1 MLGADHAPRKPHG
14 RPCQNPAVR
23 VRFGEFVFDSATREL
38 QGRGGPCPLSPK
50 GFECLG
56 ALLERR
62 PQVVRRAEL
71 QDRLW
76 PKTFVAE
83 TSLRRVVAEIRAALG
98 DDERHPRFIRTVRG
112 FGYAFCGNA
121 EEERAGRPASEATA
135 AACRLEWGKREI
147 PLHEGENIL
156 GRTEDAVVWID
167 SSNVSRRH
175 ARILVSGGKATIEDL
190 GSKNG
195 TSVSGRRIDGPTPLE
210 GGDQI
215 ELGPVLMTFR
225 AFHTTGATDTQRSR
239 R

>member
-1 MLGADHAPRKPHG
+1 MG
-14 RPCQNPAVR
+14 
-23 VRFGEFVFDSATREL
+23 VRFAEFVFDSGSREL
-38 QGRGGPCPLSPK
+38 RGRDRPCRLSPK
-50 GFECLG
+50 AFECLG

-62 PQVVRRAEL
+62 PQAVSRAHL

-83 TSLRRVVAEIRAALG
+83 TSLRRVIAEIRAALG
-98 DDERHPRFIRTVRG
+98 DDESRPRFIRTVRG
-112 FGYAFCGNA
+112 FGYAFCGAA
-121 EEERAGRPASEATA
+121 EEEGAGQRAEGA

-147 PLHEGENIL
+147 PLREGENIL
-156 GRTEDAVVWID
+156 GRTDDAVAWID
-167 SSNVSRRH
+167 SPRVSRRH
-175 ARILVSGGKATIEDL
+175 ARIMVSAGKASIEDL

-195 TSVSGRRIDGPTPLE
+195 TCVSGRRMDRPTPLE

-225 AFHTTGATDTQRSR
+225 VFRSAGSTETQRSR

>member
-1 MLGADHAPRKPHG
+1 
-14 RPCQNPAVR
+14 VR
-23 VRFGEFVFDSATREL
+23 ETVGVRFGEFVLDSGSREL
-38 QGRGGPCPLSPK
+38 RGGDGPCHLSPK
-50 GFECLG
+50 AFECLR

-62 PQVVRRAEL
+62 PQVVPRAQL

-76 PKTFVAE
+76 PKTFVAD
-83 TSLRRVVAEIRAALG
+83 TSLRRVIAEIRAALG
-98 DDERHPRFIRTVRG
+98 EDERHPRFIRTVRG
-112 FGYAFCGNA
+112 FGYAFCGTA
-121 EEERAGRPASEATA
+121 EEEAAAPPAAEAA

-156 GRTEDAVVWID
+156 GRTDDAVAWID
-167 SSNVSRRH
+167 SARVSRRH
-175 ARILVSGGKATIEDL
+175 ARIVVSAGKATIEDL

-215 ELGPVLMTFR
+215 ELGSVVMTFR
-225 AFHTTGATDTQRSR
+225 AFHATGATETQRSR

>member
-1 MLGADHAPRKPHG
+1 MG
-14 RPCQNPAVR
+14 
-23 VRFGEFVFDSATREL
+23 VRFAEFVFDSGAREL
-38 QGRGGPCPLSPK
+38 RGRGGPCRLSPK
-50 GFECLG
+50 AFECLG
-56 ALLERR
+56 VLLEGR
-62 PQVVRRAEL
+62 PRAASRAEL

-83 TSLRRVVAEIRAALG
+83 TSLRRVIAEVRAALG
-98 DDERHPRFIRTVRG
+98 DDERRPRFIRTVRG
-112 FGYAFCGNA
+112 FGYAFCGAA
-121 EEERAGRPASEATA
+121 EEEGSGRRAEGA

-147 PLHEGENIL
+147 PLREGENLL
-156 GRTEDAVVWID
+156 GRTDDAVAWLD
-167 SSNVSRRH
+167 SPRVSRRH
-175 ARILVSGGKATIEDL
+175 ARIIVSGGKATIEDL

-225 AFHTTGATDTQRSR
+225 AFHSTGATETQRSR